1 MGALLAANGHDVR
14 VFFAASDALAA
25 ASENPPDIAFLD
37 LNMPGMDGFE
47 LARRLRDL
55 PSGQQI
61 RLIAV
66 TGMGREAD
74 VMRTRAAGFDAHLT
88 KPADP
93 ERLLELAAVAG
104 ADAHTVVPF
113 PRNRVTRD

>member
-1 MGALLAANGHDVR
+1 
-14 VFFAASDALAA
+14 
-25 ASENPPDIAFLD
+25 
-37 LNMPGMDGFE
+37 MPGMDGFE
-47 LARRLRDL
+47 LARKMREL

-93 ERLLELAAVAG
+93 EKLLEFAASAG

-113 PRNRVTRD
+113 PEKRRGA

>member
-1 MGALLAANGHDVR
+1 
-14 VFFAASDALAA
+14 
-25 ASENPPDIAFLD
+25 
-37 LNMPGMDGFE
+37 MDGFE
-47 LARRLRDL
+47 LARRMRDL

-61 RLIAV
+61 RLVAV

-74 VMRTRAAGFDAHLT
+74 LMRTRAAGFDAHLT

-93 ERLLELAAVAG
+93 ERLLEFAAGAG

-113 PRNRVTRD
+113 PRTRVTRD

>member
-1 MGALLAANGHDVR
+1 
-14 VFFAASDALAA
+14 
-25 ASENPPDIAFLD
+25 
-37 LNMPGMDGFE
+37 MPGMDGFE
-47 LARRLRDL
+47 LARRMREL

-93 ERLLELAAVAG
+93 EKLLELAASG
-104 ADAHTVVPF
+104 GDSHTVVPF
-113 PRNRVTRD
+113 VRPLRSSPP